1 VCEGRKIGD
10 KFGGIFIYFLLLVGC
25 EKLEDW
31 GRRRKARGWERAEG
45 ITEFE
50 EAASGTL
57 RIRGFSGGGFG
68 NICNEG
74 GSKQFRRFVTK
85 ILLAFSSCPA

>member
-1 VCEGRKIGD
+1 LVVRNLRIEEG
-10 KFGGIFIYFLLLVGC
+10 GGKG
-25 EKLEDW
+25 
-31 GRRRKARGWERAEG
+31 GGGSAGG
-45 ITEFE
+45 ITEFA

-57 RIRGFSGGGFG
+57 RIRGFSGGGFE

-85 ILLAFSSCPA
+85 LLLAFSSCPA

>member
-1 VCEGRKIGD
+1 LIVCEGRKIGD
-10 KFGGIFIYFLLLVGC
+10 NFGC

-31 GRRRKARGWERAEG
+31 GRTRKGRGWERAGG
-45 ITEFE
+45 ITEFA

-57 RIRGFSGGGFG
+57 RIRGFSGGGFE

-85 ILLAFSSCPA
+85 LLLAFLSCPA